1 MFGGR
6 LVVVP
11 YWVSRSPE
19 AFTALLHRERVTVL
33 NQTPSAFRQ
42 LMPRLLA
49 AGSAEE
55 LTIRFVI
62 FGGEALELK
71 SLQPWFDHYGD
82 ERPRLINMY
91 GITETTVHVT
101 YRPITGA
108 DLDADI
114 GSVIGK
120 PIPDLRIYL
129 LDQHRE
135 LVPIG
140 VPGEMY
146 VGGAGVAR
154 GYLQR
159 PELTA
164 ERFIT
169 DPFSQTAGA
178 RAKLYRS
185 GDLARRLPNGDL
197 EYLGRLDDQVKI
209 RGFRIELG
217 EIEAVLGQ
225 HRAVRENVVIVRE
238 DIPGDKRLVAYVV
251 AKDSSLTT
259 FELRDFLK
267 EKLPQHMVPSAFVL
281 LDALPLTP
289 NGKVD
294 RRALPAPDQSGRK
307 SEESFIAPRSPIEEI
322 LAQIWQ
328 KVLKLEKVGIHDNF
342 FDLGG
347 HSLLATQI
355 VSRVRSGF
363 SIELPLRDLFE
374 APTVYALAQRVQDHR
389 EKRNVTQEAKIT
401 RVAREQYRVQQTK

>member
-1 MFGGR
+1 LFGGR

-19 AFTALLHRERVTVL
+19 AFAALLQRERVTVL

-42 LMPRLLA
+42 LMPALLA

-71 SLQPWFDHYGD
+71 SLQPWFDRYGD

-164 ERFIT
+164 ERFIA
-169 DPFSQTAGA
+169 DPFSQIAGP
-178 RAKLYRS
+178 RPKLYRS

-197 EYLGRLDDQVKI
+197 EYLGRIDDQVKI

-217 EIEAVLGQ
+217 EIEAALNQ
-225 HRAVRENVVIVRE
+225 HTGIRETAVIVRE
-238 DIPGDKRLVAYVV
+238 DTPGDKRLVAYIVGDDG
-251 AKDSSLTT
+251 AAIDEIRSQLGAT
-259 FELRDFLK
+259 
-267 EKLPQHMVPSAFVL
+267 LPEYMLPAALVRLP
-281 LDALPLTP
+281 ALPLTA

-294 RRALPAPDQSGRK
+294 RRALPLRWRPRLGYLRCKALRHRARRAANLLVPTMSLWFCIRQVRQRDQ
-307 SEESFIAPRSPIEEI
+307 
-322 LAQIWQ
+322 
-328 KVLKLEKVGIHDNF
+328 N
-342 FDLGG
+342 
-347 HSLLATQI
+347 
-355 VSRVRSGF
+355 GF
-363 SIELPLRDLFE
+363 P
-374 APTVYALAQRVQDHR
+374 
-389 EKRNVTQEAKIT
+389 
-401 RVAREQYRVQQTK
+401 